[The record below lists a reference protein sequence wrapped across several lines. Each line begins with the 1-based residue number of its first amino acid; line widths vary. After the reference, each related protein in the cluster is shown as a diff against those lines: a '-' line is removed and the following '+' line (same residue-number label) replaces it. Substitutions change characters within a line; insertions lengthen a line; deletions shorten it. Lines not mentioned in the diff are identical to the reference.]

1 LEQIMGTATDD
12 RLTFISAVAVHA
24 EIEELLP
31 RFRRQHGIE
40 VDVNYDVNPAV
51 AKRVM
56 DGEDFD
62 VGLTNPWYV
71 DEMVSLG
78 RIIPDI
84 HVPFGRVPLT
94 IGAAGPEPEAIATS
108 HEAVRELL
116 LNADSIAYIST
127 GTSGKTFLRAM
138 EVMGLQDQIRDRLR
152 PMGPGEPPVAAAKG
166 QVQYA
171 IAPLSRIIAAPGVAP
186 IATFPPELGLNIDM
200 SMFVHRDSRA
210 EMALRLI
217 QFLSDPE
224 LDAYLRS
231 HGVYRYEL

>member
-1 LEQIMGTATDD
+1 MLPQPCRKPGHRSHRTINGALEQIMGTATDD

-24 EIEELLP
+24 EIEELVP

-51 AKRVM
+51 AKRVI

-71 DEMVSLG
+71 EEMISLG

-94 IGAAGPEPEAIATS
+94 IGAAGPEPEEIASS

-116 LNADSIAYIST
+116 LDADSIAYIAT
-127 GTSGKTFLRAM
+127 GTSGKTFLRALDM
-138 EVMGLQDQIRDRLR
+138 MGLHD
-152 PMGPGEPPVAAAKG
+152 
-166 QVQYA
+166 
-171 IAPLSRIIAAPGVAP
+171 
-186 IATFPPELGLNIDM
+186 
-200 SMFVHRDSRA
+200 
-210 EMALRLI
+210 
-217 QFLSDPE
+217 
-224 LDAYLRS
+224 
-231 HGVYRYEL
+231 

>member
-1 LEQIMGTATDD
+1 MGTPTTD
-12 RLTFISAVAVHA
+12 RLTFISAIAVHA

-31 RFRRQHGIE
+31 KFKRQHGIE

-71 DEMVSLG
+71 DEMISLG
-78 RIIPDI
+78 RIIPSI

-94 IGAAGPEPEAIATS
+94 IGAAGPGPEAIDS
-108 HEAVRELL
+108 PQEAVRKLL
-116 LNADSIAYIST
+116 LNADSIAYTSI
-127 GTSGKTFLRAM
+127 GTSGKTFLRAIEM
-138 EVMGLQDQIRDRLR
+138 MGLQDQIRGRLR
-152 PMGPGEPPVAAAKG
+152 PMGAGEPPVAAAKG

-171 IAPLSRIIAAPGVAP
+171 IAPLSRIIAAPGIAP
-186 IATFPPELGLNIDM
+186 IATFPSELGLNIDM
-200 SMFVHRDSRA
+200 SMFVHRNSRPEIA
-210 EMALRLI
+210 IKLI

-224 LDAYLRS
+224 LNAYLRS

>member
-1 LEQIMGTATDD
+1 MGTATDD
-12 RLTFISAVAVHA
+12 RLTFISAVAVQA

-31 RFRRQHGIE
+31 KFRRQHGIE

-51 AKRVM
+51 ARRVL

-116 LNADSIAYIST
+116 LTADSIAYIST

-152 PMGPGEPPVAAAKG
+152 PMGPGEPPIAAAKG

-200 SMFVHRDSRA
+200 SMFVHRNSRP
-210 EMALRLI
+210 ELALRLI